1 MTRLFSVILSLSVS
15 GGLVGLLVLAFRPAA
30 SRFFAKRWTYCLW
43 LLVIARLLVPVHGD
57 INLMAY
63 LSAKL
68 PGAGSSPSQAGSEAE
83 LDGRATTAWEGLQ
96 DESESADGAE
106 VTDRTLREDGGVEAE
121 ADAERVEGAVGQ
133 DRAESLTES
142 GRAGSELHETGGM
155 AAEVGK
161 AAEQDMVQTG
171 GSRSAVGAG
180 SASGVTD
187 GTVGS
192 VWKQILQVAAVVWL
206 IGVLFTA
213 LRKLW
218 IYRRF
223 VKEISACGMENAN
236 RRGLSQGGM
245 SGAAG
250 APVSDR
256 QILGQYAEIQK
267 RLDVRKIVPLYESVV
282 IDSPMLV
289 GLCSPCI
296 YLPSGLLREMRGKEN
311 DIGLMLHH
319 ELVHYKRHDIW
330 YKWLF
335 QAALCVHWFN
345 PLVYIFNRKFHI
357 DCELA
362 CDETV
367 LKLLS
372 EEGRRAYGN
381 VLLDVAQKNWFE
393 GAFSEK
399 GMGMYR
405 NMPTMTLL
413 EEKSTLKERLRGI
426 ARYHKTGLAVG
437 ICSAVV
443 LVLFLGLA
451 LVCGAAGV
459 RGGSGETFSMR
470 NYGNPAVNFVEHFW
484 EKSMWSEM
492 WGDSFELNQPILVSS
507 NGKAYRMYD
516 DDALIAEDSTN
527 DCWRAWVYSGGDR
540 SVNAQKFMFNG
551 SDTLWILYAN
561 KETTLEIS
569 SVFRLYDGRFKIVCV
584 RPDQTV
590 QTLNESGEENTVKV
604 TLPQGRNVI
613 KMVGQK
619 AKLEDLGVAYGKIKQ
634 GDFDGIYE
642 DETSEYAY
650 QVLDGKQRLDPARLK
665 DVCPYLKKKEVSE
678 LGRRAWEDGVLLS
691 KEDWQDLFI
700 YSDEKMTAQYLLE
713 GLQAGRAGEFDSS
726 ILVEIAPY
734 MVAEDVSECFRYL
747 LERDAVSDSDWESIF
762 VYSDAN
768 KSAKYLA
775 EALRIGK
782 ADGFNDEALEQICY
796 RVSVKELT
804 DVVTA
809 MDELSFEGLEHV
821 LAFVQQMDE
830 AVDCICHYIDL
841 GNALTDAQLREIKAY
856 LSEEDF
862 YRIVE
867 YNGGKK

>member
-83 LDGRATTAWEGLQ
+83 LDGRAATAWEGLQ

-106 VTDRTLREDGGVEAE
+106 VTDRTLREDGDVEAE
-121 ADAERVEGAVGQ
+121 ADAERVEGAVGK

-142 GRAGSELHETGGM
+142 T
-155 AAEVGK
+155 V
-161 AAEQDMVQTG
+161 
-171 GSRSAVGAG
+171 

-245 SGAAG
+245 SGAAC

-372 EEGRRAYGN
+372 EEGRKAYGN

-393 GAFSEK
+393 GAFSGK

-426 ARYHKTGLAVG
+426 ARYHKTGLTVG

-451 LVCGAAGV
+451 FVCGAAGV

-484 EKSMWSEM
+484 EKS
-492 WGDSFELNQPILVSS
+492 ILS
-507 NGKAYRMYD
+507 N
-516 DDALIAEDSTN
+516 
-527 DCWRAWVYSGGDR
+527 
-540 SVNAQKFMFNG
+540 
-551 SDTLWILYAN
+551 
-561 KETTLEIS
+561 
-569 SVFRLYDGRFKIVCV
+569 
-584 RPDQTV
+584 
-590 QTLNESGEENTVKV
+590 
-604 TLPQGRNVI
+604 
-613 KMVGQK
+613 
-619 AKLEDLGVAYGKIKQ
+619 
-634 GDFDGIYE
+634 
-642 DETSEYAY
+642 
-650 QVLDGKQRLDPARLK
+650 
-665 DVCPYLKKKEVSE
+665 
-678 LGRRAWEDGVLLS
+678 
-691 KEDWQDLFI
+691 
-700 YSDEKMTAQYLLE
+700 
-713 GLQAGRAGEFDSS
+713 
-726 ILVEIAPY
+726 
-734 MVAEDVSECFRYL
+734 
-747 LERDAVSDSDWESIF
+747 
-762 VYSDAN
+762 
-768 KSAKYLA
+768 
-775 EALRIGK
+775 
-782 ADGFNDEALEQICY
+782 
-796 RVSVKELT
+796 
-804 DVVTA
+804 
-809 MDELSFEGLEHV
+809 
-821 LAFVQQMDE
+821 
-830 AVDCICHYIDL
+830 
-841 GNALTDAQLREIKAY
+841 
-856 LSEEDF
+856 
-862 YRIVE
+862 
-867 YNGGKK
+867 